1 MKNNDSAVLSTVKQF
16 LNGYASQ
23 DPESCMRVISTS
35 VPVVFFGTNLDE
47 VFRDADSIRSA
58 LIRDFGSIS
67 DIHFGEYQQLIVH
80 AENSLAS
87 LIVEL
92 PISFKVTEDTQQCI
106 FRYVFNLRKEEN
118 DAWKIYSCMVCVPFS
133 SGTLAFDEN

>member
-16 LNGYASQ
+16 LNGYARQ
-23 DPESCMRVISTS
+23 DTESCMRVISTS

-47 VFRDADSIRSA
+47 VFRDADSIRAA

-92 PISFKVTEDTQQCI
+92 PISFKATEDKQQCI
-106 FRYVFNLRKEEN
+106 FRYAFNLRKEEN
-118 DAWKIYSCMVCVPFS
+118 DVWKIYSCMVCVPFS
-133 SGTLAFDEN
+133 SGSLAFDEN